1 MCGIFGAVSSKDI
14 QKDLINGLS
23 KLEYRGYD
31 SAGLSL
37 ITKSKRIKRI
47 RCTGKVKE
55 LRKLLISTKISGFCG
70 IAHTRWATHG
80 IPNLKNS
87 HPHNYGKFSV
97 VHNGIIENSDEIKI
111 SLIKKS
117 HKFNSETDSEV
128 IAHLLEHFSKKHN
141 KLNDVL
147 INTFMT
153 IKGSFA
159 LGIIYEKEP
168 DKIIVA
174 SNGSPLLIG
183 LGKNVNYISSDIQAL
198 SSKTKKYVPLEDN
211 EFAIIT
217 NKSSQL
223 YNNKGIKI
231 NRLPLVT
238 KQNIKTISK
247 NGYKH
252 FMQKEIFEQ
261 KDIITRVIKDRLG
274 AEKILPNIFGPKSDA
289 MLKSI
294 KHVHFVACG
303 TSYNASLV
311 AKYWIEEV
319 SDIMCTAE
327 IASEYRYRTI
337 NVPKDTLFVAISQSG
352 ETADTI
358 YSIKKAKH
366 SNYRSV
372 LSICN
377 VPESTITRLSDYSYL
392 MQAGPEISVA
402 STKAFT
408 SQLIALLLLATS
420 LSRSSNPKL
429 ENKIIKQIKTLPK
442 ILAKTFELEK
452 NMQSM
457 AKQFKKKNHTLF
469 LGRGASYPI
478 ALEAAL
484 KLKEISYIHAEGYA
498 AGELKHGPLALVDK
512 DMPVVGLMPDNNLVN
527 QVLSNL
533 AEVKARQG
541 LVYIFTNKK
550 MKLKKNDK
558 TNIISMP
565 ACGHFIAPLVYVIP
579 MQLLS
584 YYVAINKKTNIDQ
597 PRNLAKSV
605 TVE

>member
-1 MCGIFGAVSSKDI
+1 MCGIFGAVSSTDV
-14 QKDLINGLS
+14 QKDLIDGLS

-37 ITKSKRIKRI
+37 ISKSKKIKRI
-47 RCTGKVKE
+47 RCTGKVKA
-55 LRKLLISTKISGFCG
+55 LKKLLSSSKLTGNCG

-80 IPNLKNS
+80 VPNLRNS
-87 HPHNYGKFSV
+87 HPHNYGGFSV
-97 VHNGIIENSDEIKI
+97 VHNGIIENSDDIRQLL
-111 SLIKKS
+111 SKKS
-117 HKFNSETDSEV
+117 HKFSSDTDSEV
-128 IAHLLEHFSKKHN
+128 IAHLLAHFSKSHKN
-141 KLNDVL
+141 LSSIL
-147 INTFMT
+147 LNTF
-153 IKGSFA
+153 KKLRGSFA
-159 LGIIYEKEP
+159 LGIVCEEEP
-168 DKIIVA
+168 NKIIIA
-174 SNGSPLLIG
+174 SNGSPLLVG
-183 LGKNVNYISSDIQAL
+183 LGKKANYISSDIHAL
-198 SSKTKKYVPLEDN
+198 ASKTKKYIALEDN
-211 EFAIIT
+211 EYGIVT
-217 NKSSQL
+217 MDSVEL
-223 YNNKGIKI
+223 YNMKGKKFK
-231 NRLPLVT
+231 RLPSVT
-238 KQNIKTISK
+238 KQNVNTVSK
-247 NGYKH
+247 NGFKH

-261 KDIITRVIKDRLG
+261 KDIITRVIKDKLG
-274 AEKILPNIFGPKSDA
+274 SSKILPNIFGPQSDS

-327 IASEYRYRTI
+327 IASEYRHRTI

-358 YSIKKAKH
+358 YSLKKAKQ
-366 SNYRSV
+366 SKYRSI

-377 VPESTITRLSDYSYL
+377 VAESTITRLSDYSYL
-392 MQAGPEISVA
+392 MQAGPEVSVA

-408 SQLIALLLLATS
+408 SQLIALLLLATI
-420 LSRSSNPKL
+420 LSRVSDSKL
-429 ENKIIKQIKTLPK
+429 ECKIINQIKSLPR
-442 ILAKTFELEK
+442 ILSKTFELEK
-452 NMQSM
+452 KMQLM
-457 AKQFKKKNHTLF
+457 ARQFKNKNHTLF

-512 DMPVVGLMPDNNLVN
+512 NMPVVGLMPDNNLVT

-541 LVYIFTNKK
+541 LVYIFTSKN

-565 ACGHFIAPLVYVIP
+565 ACGHYIAPLVYVIP

>member
-1 MCGIFGAVSSKDI
+1 M
-14 QKDLINGLS
+14 L
-23 KLEYRGYD
+23 
-31 SAGLSL
+31 
-37 ITKSKRIKRI
+37 
-47 RCTGKVKE
+47 
-55 LRKLLISTKISGFCG
+55 
-70 IAHTRWATHG
+70 
-80 IPNLKNS
+80 
-87 HPHNYGKFSV
+87 
-97 VHNGIIENSDEIKI
+97 
-111 SLIKKS
+111 
-117 HKFNSETDSEV
+117 
-128 IAHLLEHFSKKHN
+128 
-141 KLNDVL
+141 
-147 INTFMT
+147 NTFKK
-153 IKGSFA
+153 INGSFA
-159 LGIIYEKEP
+159 LAILYENEP

-183 LGKNVNYISSDIQAL
+183 IAKNANYISSDIQAL
-198 SSKTKKYVPLEDN
+198 ANKTKEYISLEDN
-211 EFAIIT
+211 EFALID
-217 NKSSQL
+217 
-223 YNNKGIKI
+223 KGSIELFDVRGSKI
-231 NRLPLVT
+231 SRPPLFT
-238 KQNIKTISK
+238 KQNIKSVSK

-261 KDIITRVIKDRLG
+261 KDIIMRVIKDRLG
-274 AEKILPNIFGPKSDA
+274 AEKILPNIFGPKSDV

-358 YSIKKAKH
+358 YSIKKAKQ

-392 MQAGPEISVA
+392 MHAGPEISVA

-420 LSRSSNPKL
+420 LSRSSDSKL
-429 ENKIIKQIKTLPK
+429 ENKIIKQIKTLPM
-442 ILAKTFELEK
+442 ILTKTFELER
-452 NMQSM
+452 NMQVM
-457 AKQFKKKNHTLF
+457 AKQFKNKNHTLF

-558 TNIISMP
+558 TNIIPMP
-565 ACGHFIAPLVYVIP
+565 ACGHYIAPLVYVIP

>member
-1 MCGIFGAVSSKDI
+1 MCGIFGAVSSKDV
-14 QKDLINGLS
+14 QKDLIDGLS

-37 ITKSKRIKRI
+37 FSKSRKIKRI

-55 LRKLLISTKISGFCG
+55 LKKLAAITKLSGTCG

-80 IPNLKNS
+80 VPNLKNS
-87 HPHNYGKFSV
+87 HPHNFGKFSV
-97 VHNGIIENSDEIKI
+97 VHNGIIENSDELKKT
-111 SLIKKS
+111 LINKH
-117 HKFNSETDSEV
+117 HKFSSDTDSEV
-128 IAHLLEHFSKKHN
+128 VAHLLEHFSKKHKN
-141 KLNDVL
+141 LNDVL
-147 INTFMT
+147 LNTFKK
-153 IKGSFA
+153 INGSFA
-159 LGIIYEKEP
+159 LAILYENEP

-183 LGKNVNYISSDIQAL
+183 IAKNANYISSDIQAL
-198 SSKTKKYVPLEDN
+198 ANKTKEYISLEDN
-211 EFAIIT
+211 EFALID
-217 NKSSQL
+217 
-223 YNNKGIKI
+223 KGSIELFDVRGSKI
-231 NRLPLVT
+231 SRPPLFT
-238 KQNIKTISK
+238 KQNIKSVSK

-261 KDIITRVIKDRLG
+261 KDIIMRVIKDRLG
-274 AEKILPNIFGPKSDA
+274 AEKILPNIFGPKSDV

-358 YSIKKAKH
+358 YSIKKAKQ

-392 MQAGPEISVA
+392 MHAGPEISVA

-420 LSRSSNPKL
+420 LSRSSDSKL
-429 ENKIIKQIKTLPK
+429 ENKIIKQIKTLPM
-442 ILAKTFELEK
+442 ILTKTFELEK
-452 NMQSM
+452 NMQVM
-457 AKQFKKKNHTLF
+457 AKQFKNKNHTLF

-558 TNIISMP
+558 TNIIPMP
-565 ACGHFIAPLVYVIP
+565 ACGHYIAPLVYVIP